1 MTYCIT
7 DDLMVAFDKYIGEV
21 PVIPTPIANAIHKM
35 FYGESFAMWT
45 NFYYGER
52 TPELSIKF
60 GYLH

>member
-1 MTYCIT
+1 
-7 DDLMVAFDKYIGEV
+7 MVALDKYIGEV
-21 PVIPTPIANAIHKM
+21 PVIPTPVANAIHKM